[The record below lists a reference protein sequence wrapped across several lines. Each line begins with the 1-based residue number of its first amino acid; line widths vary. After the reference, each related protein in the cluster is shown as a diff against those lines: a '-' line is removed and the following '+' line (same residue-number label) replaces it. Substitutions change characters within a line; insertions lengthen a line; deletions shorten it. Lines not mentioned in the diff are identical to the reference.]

1 MNGFLFLDKPC
12 GISSARCVAIIK
24 KILNEEKVGHCGTLD
39 PLATGMLP
47 ICLGEALSLIHI

>member
-12 GISSARCVAIIK
+12 GISSAKCVSIIK

-39 PLATGMLP
+39 PLATGML
-47 ICLGEALSLIHI
+47 LSLIHI